1 MATNLEIANQALAE
15 LGSAPITQA
24 DFDTP
29 TSASARVI
37 GSVFVPVI
45 KEVLSQYDFPII
57 RGSAVFTS
65 EPSTFAYN
73 QYSDNNFLYL
83 QPEAATFNPT
93 YDSDQWDFNF
103 DLSLIPNFS
112 FLRKITTPD
121 GCEITE
127 YYLEETLLLVNRK
140 TIFIHYTKTI
150 TDASVLPEYLV
161 PSIVYKLAA
170 RIAKPLTGEITEREM
185 MNREF
190 EKAFKRAK
198 RRASHDK
205 APLSYL
211 TDEGMGYI
219 TAHQK
224 SSCSPTWTPDYL

>member
-37 GSVFVPVI
+37 GSVFLPVI

-57 RGSAVFTS
+57 RGSAAFTATTNTRTYDTY
-65 EPSTFAYN
+65 PDGA
-73 QYSDNNFLYL
+73 FLYL
-83 QPEAATFNPT
+83 QPQTEANT
-93 YDSDQWDFNF
+93 YDSDQWKYTF
-103 DLSLIPNFS
+103 DLGLIPNFS
-112 FLRKITTPD
+112 FLRKITTTD
-121 GCEITE
+121 GCEIAD
-127 YYLEETLLLVNRK
+127 YYLEEKFLLINRE
-140 TIFIHYTKTI
+140 TIFVHFTKVI
-150 TDASVLPEYLV
+150 TDASVLPEYLI
-161 PSIVYKLAA
+161 PSIVYRLAA

-219 TAHQK
+219 SAHQK
-224 SSCSPTWTPDYL
+224 STCSPTWTPDYL

>member
-37 GSVFVPVI
+37 GSVIVPVI

-57 RGSAVFTS
+57 RGSAAFTVTS
-65 EPSTFAYN
+65 NSRVYN
-73 QYSDNNFLYL
+73 TYPEGAFLYY
-83 QPEAATFNPT
+83 QPDAVTVT
-93 YDSDQWDFNF
+93 YDSDQWKYTY
-103 DLSLIPNFS
+103 DLSGIPDFS
-112 FLRKITTPD
+112 FLRKVTTPE
-121 GCEITE
+121 GCDITN
-127 YYLEETLLLVNRK
+127 YYLENKYLLTNSDS
-140 TIFIHYTKTI
+140 IFIHYTKVI
-150 TDASVLPEYLV
+150 TDASVLPEYLI
-161 PSIVYKLAA
+161 PSVVYRLAA

-198 RRASHDK
+198 RRASHEK
-205 APLSYL
+205 APLFYL
-211 TDEGMGYI
+211 SDEGMGYI
-219 TAHQK
+219 SSHQK
-224 SSCSPTWTPDYL
+224 SNEFIGRWTPDYL

>member
-24 DFDTP
+24 DFDAP

-37 GSVFVPVI
+37 GSVFLPVV

-57 RGSAVFTS
+57 RGSAAFTAGV
-65 EPSTFAYN
+65 STRTYN
-73 QYSDNNFLYL
+73 TYPDGTSLYL
-83 QPEAATFNPT
+83 QPQSETTT
-93 YDSDQWDFNF
+93 YDSDQWKYTF
-103 DLSLIPNFS
+103 DLSQITDFS

-121 GCEITE
+121 GCEISN
-127 YYLEETLLLVNRK
+127 YYLEQTLLLVNVE
-140 TIFIHYTKTI
+140 TIFVHFTKTI

-161 PSIVYKLAA
+161 PSVVYRLAA
-170 RIAKPLTGEITEREM
+170 RIAKPLTGEITERET

-205 APLSYL
+205 APLFYL
-211 TDEGMGYI
+211 SDKGMGYI
-219 TAHQK
+219 SAHQK
-224 SSCSPTWTPDYL
+224 STCNPTWTPDYL

>member
-15 LGSAPITQA
+15 LGSAPINQA

-37 GSVFVPVI
+37 ASVFIPVI

-57 RGSAVFTS
+57 RGSAAFTTTAS
-65 EPSTFAYN
+65 SRTYDTYPDGA
-73 QYSDNNFLYL
+73 FLYF
-83 QPEAATFNPT
+83 QPEAETAT
-93 YDSDQWDFNF
+93 YDSDQWKYTF
-103 DLSLIPNFS
+103 DLGLIPNFS

-121 GCEITE
+121 GCDISD
-127 YYLEETLLLVNRK
+127 YYLEEKFLLVNRD
-140 TIFIHYTKTI
+140 TVFVHFTKTI

-161 PSIVYKLAA
+161 PSVVYKLAA
-170 RIAKPLTGEITEREM
+170 RIAKPLTGEINEREVM
-185 MNREF
+185 SREF

-198 RRASHDK
+198 RRASHEK

-211 TDEGMGYI
+211 SDEGMGYI
-219 TAHQK
+219 SAHQK
-224 SSCSPTWTPDYL
+224 ATCGPTWSPDFL

>member
-37 GSVFVPVI
+37 GSVIVPVI

-57 RGSAVFTS
+57 RGSAVFT
-65 EPSTFAYN
+65 TTQGTLTYN
-73 QYSDNNFLYL
+73 QYGDGTALYL
-83 QPEAATFNPT
+83 QPEAQDAT
-93 YDSDQWDFNF
+93 YDSDQWDYTF

-127 YYLEETLLLVNRK
+127 YYLENTLLLVNRG
-140 TIFIHYTKTI
+140 TVFVHFTKVI
-150 TDASVLPEYLV
+150 TDASVLPEYLI
-161 PSIVYKLAA
+161 PSIVYRLAA

>member
-15 LGSAPITQA
+15 LGSAPITQT

-57 RGSAVFTS
+57 RGSAAFTS
-65 EPSTFAYN
+65 VVSTRSYN
-73 QYSDNNFLYL
+73 QYPEGAFLYL
-83 QPEAATFNPT
+83 QPEAEAAT
-93 YDSDQWDFNF
+93 YDSDQWKYTF
-103 DLSLIPNFS
+103 DLGLIPNFS

-121 GCEITE
+121 GCEICD
-127 YYLEETLLLVNRK
+127 YYLENTLLLVNRD
-140 TIFIHYTKTI
+140 TVFVHFTKTI
-150 TDASVLPEYLV
+150 TDASVLPEYLI
-161 PSIVYKLAA
+161 PSIVYRLAA

-224 SSCSPTWTPDYL
+224 STCSPTWSPDYL